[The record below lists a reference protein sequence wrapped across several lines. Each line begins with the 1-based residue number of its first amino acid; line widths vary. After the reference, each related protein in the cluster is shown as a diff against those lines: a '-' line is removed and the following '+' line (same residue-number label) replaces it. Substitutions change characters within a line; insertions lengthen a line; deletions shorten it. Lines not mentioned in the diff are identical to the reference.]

1 MGNWDGG
8 SAANTLGSTDS
19 NVFDGGFGNGSDGW
33 SEDDDDA
40 HAYENV
46 FRSGGITSTPGCY
59 ANIGPDDPFQQDHA
73 FAHAAP
79 LDGKSPPPLP
89 TLKPTAGAGAGA
101 EAAMPTLV
109 DEHEYEN
116 TGQKAKQLLL
126 LKQQQE
132 QQAAARAE
140 AAMPTLVDEHDYE
153 NTGQKAKQQLLL
165 KQQQEQQARRGGGN
179 SRNLLLKQAKE
190 QNGKA
195 AGARGGGRDG
205 RGGGGGGGGGKGGV
219 RRGGGRGGTREAVF
233 SVAAAD
239 GAGVQSKPD
248 YKAELDILKSMGFD
262 DLQKAHQLLIK
273 FKGDVGSVVRRMI

>member
-89 TLKPTAGAGAGA
+89 TLKPTAGAGAGV
-101 EAAMPTLV
+101 EAAMSTLV
-109 DEHEYEN
+109 DEHE
-116 TGQKAKQLLL
+116 
-126 LKQQQE
+126 
-132 QQAAARAE
+132 
-140 AAMPTLVDEHDYE
+140 YE

-195 AGARGGGRDG
+195 AAARGGGRDG